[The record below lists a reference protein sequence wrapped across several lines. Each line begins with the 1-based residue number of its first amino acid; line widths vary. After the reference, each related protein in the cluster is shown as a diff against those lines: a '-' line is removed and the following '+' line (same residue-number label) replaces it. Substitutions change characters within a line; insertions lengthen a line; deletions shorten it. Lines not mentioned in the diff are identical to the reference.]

1 MDASAADTDLA
12 RHRAAFEPVTDCPLR
27 TDGTVEVLAGG
38 MTALRAMWAAMKAAE
53 HEIVLEFYIF
63 EDVTVDGVA
72 LSKLLLRKLR
82 AGVRVV
88 AIYDGLGSGA
98 TPDRF
103 FEALQAAG
111 AAVMVFRSL
120 NPFRRFFSLR
130 VNDRD
135 HRKILVVDGRVAFLG
150 GVNLDTQ
157 YLNPRSNGIPPDRNT
172 KKAFWEDA
180 AARLLGHAAADARR
194 LFFHTWHRYG
204 GDPIAVPDLPVRPGD
219 GCELVCVEG
228 SAPREGEPLH
238 IRALA
243 AALDAARTR
252 VWIASG
258 YFVPL
263 PGELRALCDA
273 AGRGVDVRLVLPGV
287 SDVMG
292 AVHAARATYG
302 KLIRAG
308 VRIREMQSAV
318 LHAKVSTVDGVWTSI
333 GSSNLDRRSAVL
345 NNEADAVV
353 LGRETAAKTEAMM
366 RGWCEAGVEI
376 TLLGWSRRSAHEHV
390 GELAALGW
398 KRFM

>member
-1 MDASAADTDLA
+1 MDGAAADADLA
-12 RHRAAFEPVTDCPLR
+12 RHRAAFEPVSDCPIR
-27 TDGTVEVLAGG
+27 EDGHVVVLAGG
-38 MTALRAMWAAMKAAE
+38 MTALRAMWAAMEAAAT
-53 HEIVLEFYIF
+53 EIVLEFYTF
-63 EDVTVDGVA
+63 EDVAVDGVA
-72 LSKLLLRKLR
+72 LSALLARKLA

-88 AIYDGLGSGA
+88 AIYDGVGSDA

-103 FEALQAAG
+103 FDGLRQAG
-111 AAVMVFRSL
+111 AAVMEFRSL

-150 GVNLDTQ
+150 GVNLDLQ
-157 YLNPRSNGIPPDRNT
+157 YLNPRSAGIPLDRDT

-180 AARLLGHAAADARR
+180 AARFLGHAAADARR

-204 GDPIAVPDLPVRPGD
+204 GDPIAVPDLPMRHG
-219 GCELVCVEG
+219 GGGELVCVEG
-228 SAPREGEPLH
+228 SAPREGEPLY

-243 AALDAARTR
+243 AALGAARTR
-252 VWIASG
+252 VWVASG
-258 YFVPL
+258 YFVPM
-263 PGELRALCDA
+263 PGELRALCEA
-273 AGRGVDVRLVLPGV
+273 AARGVDVRLVVPGV

-308 VRIREMQSAV
+308 VRIHELRAAV

-353 LGRETAAKTEAMM
+353 LGRETAAATEAMM
-366 RGWCEAGVEI
+366 RAWFEAGTEI
-376 TLLGWSRRSAHEHV
+376 TLLGWSRRSVHEHL
-390 GELAALGW
+390 GELTALAW
-398 KRFM
+398 KRLM